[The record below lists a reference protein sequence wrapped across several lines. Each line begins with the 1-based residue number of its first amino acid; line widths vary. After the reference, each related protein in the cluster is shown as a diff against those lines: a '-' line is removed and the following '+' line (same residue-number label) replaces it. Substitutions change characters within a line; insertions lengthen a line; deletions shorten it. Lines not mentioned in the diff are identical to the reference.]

1 MELRHLRYFV
11 AVANELHFG
20 RAAERLHISQPPLS
34 QQIQDLERELGV
46 ELFHRTRHFV
56 ALTEAG
62 RVFLE
67 EALRTLRD
75 ADNAVETARKAAR
88 GDCGRLS
95 IGFGPAPEAGI
106 LRRVLALFLSHH
118 PKVVLELHHLYTRE
132 QIEALVDRRID
143 VAFPLLPVAHR
154 DIATEVVTTE
164 PLIAALPT
172 EHPLARAPRIS
183 LRDLRSDPFV
193 RLRPDL
199 GPGFDTLVARA
210 CGDAGFERSV
220 VHEASH
226 VLTVLGFVGAGL
238 GVAILPGALRG
249 RPAEGVVFRSLE
261 RAPTVE
267 IGVAYRHQE
276 PSALLHEFLGVVR
289 EVSRP
294 KRPRTLQGTA
304 TA

>member
-46 ELFHRTRHFV
+46 DLFRRTRHFV

-67 EALRTLRD
+67 EAVRTLRD
-75 ADNAVETARKAAR
+75 ADHAVETARKAAR

-95 IGFGPAPEAGI
+95 IGFGPAPESL
-106 LRRVLALFLSHH
+106 LRRVLAAFLSHH
-118 PKVVLELHHLYTRE
+118 PNVVLELHQLYTRE
-132 QIEALVDRRID
+132 QVEALVDRRID

-164 PLIAALPT
+164 PLVAALPA
-172 EHPLARAPRIS
+172 EHPLTRAPRVG
-183 LRDLRSDPFV
+183 LGDLRSEPFV

-199 GPGFDTLVARA
+199 GPEFDALLARA
-210 CGDAGFERSV
+210 CAEAGFERTV

-249 RPAEGVVFRSLE
+249 RSAEGVVFRSLD
-261 RAPTVE
+261 RAPAVE
-267 IGVAYRHQE
+267 IGVAYRPHE

-289 EVSRP
+289 EDCGP
-294 KRPRTLQGTA
+294 KRSTALQDTA

>member
-46 ELFHRTRHFV
+46 DLFHRTRHFV

-75 ADNAVETARKAAR
+75 ADHAIATARKAGR

-95 IGFGPAPEAGI
+95 IGFGPAPEAGV
-106 LRRVLALFLSHH
+106 LRRVLAVFLEHH
-118 PKVVLELHHLYTRE
+118 ANVVLELHHLYTRE
-132 QIEALVDRRID
+132 QIDALLDRRID

-154 DIATEVVTTE
+154 DIAAEAVATE
-164 PLIAALPT
+164 PLVAALPVN
-172 EHPLARAPRIS
+172 HPLSRARRIS
-183 LRDLRSDPFV
+183 LRDLRSEPFV
-193 RLRPDL
+193 RLLPDL
-199 GPGFDTLVARA
+199 GPAFETLVSRA
-210 CGDAGFERSV
+210 CGEAGFERSV
-220 VHEASH
+220 VHEAGH

-267 IGVAYRHQE
+267 IGVAYRRQE
-276 PSALLHEFLGVVR
+276 PSALLHDFLSVVR

-294 KRPRTLQGTA
+294 KRSRTLRTSA